1 MHSQLMNLTN
11 IMLSERSLIQKSA
24 FPLYEF
30 QNQAK
35 GTYGIRSQ
43 DSYYL
48 STWGEGGFGNILFG
62 NPFHTL
68 PHCPSQSHLGIH
80 LRGWPTYSFPSS
92 GWTPKQAATGP
103 NCGPHLA
110 AKVPAQIFIAIP
122 YGCMASPGRDQ
133 PELRCRRQSLQL
145 HILSYNCHVSV
156 LLITCSRLLP
166 IFQKFMINS
175 SLLTSTNSFPPP
187 INSSFQSQIHDWN
200 NHNC

>member
-11 IMLSERSLIQKSA
+11 ITLSERSLIQKSA

-43 DSYYL
+43 DRYYL

-92 GWTPKQAATGP
+92 LDSQTGCNRTQLWAP
-103 NCGPHLA
+103 PCCPSASPDIYN
-110 AKVPAQIFIAIP
+110 IP